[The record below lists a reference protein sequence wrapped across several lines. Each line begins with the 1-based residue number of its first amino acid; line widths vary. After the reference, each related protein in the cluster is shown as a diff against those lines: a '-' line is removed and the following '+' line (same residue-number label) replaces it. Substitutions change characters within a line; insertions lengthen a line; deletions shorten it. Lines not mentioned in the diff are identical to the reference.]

1 MARGLEDPGPRALN
15 SRPGGWN
22 VWVDITPEET
32 TVNDIDK
39 QTAIVVG
46 VGHGAHGGHLS
57 AGTVEYV
64 AMQAG
69 ALDLGV
75 QVVHVVP
82 LHTAAN
88 SRMRDVGP
96 TFDSLV
102 ERGQRSLDQ
111 AVRML
116 RDRLGSRAPVSGEL
130 LRGGVVQSLADR
142 SRFAQ
147 LLVLQRS
154 EASRWERL
162 TNGSTIAAVASVAH
176 APVVAVP
183 ADWSPQAGPR
193 PITVPVDD
201 ATRSRA
207 EIWTALGMAAAHDVP
222 VQVLRAT
229 YIPSV
234 YEQLLLRDTAH
245 HDLLVSARAEL
256 ERDVDLSRE
265 LRDRVPVTFEVVFG
279 RTVEEIIRA
288 GDRSSLVVLARRDP
302 RFALGSHLGPVVRH
316 VLREATC
323 PVMVVEP
330 TLGELVPELARDLAT
345 TRAATTVA
353 LTAG

>member
-1 MARGLEDPGPRALN
+1 MNAIRNAIR
-15 SRPGGWN
+15 
-22 VWVDITPEET
+22 
-32 TVNDIDK
+32 NDIADAVDK
-39 QTAIVVG
+39 DTAIVVG
-46 VGHGAHGGHLS
+46 VGHGAQGGHLS

-64 AMQAG
+64 AAQAE
-69 ALDLGV
+69 ALELGV

-111 AVRML
+111 AVRTL
-116 RDRLGSRAPVSGEL
+116 RDRLGSRVPVSGEL
-130 LRGGVVQSLADR
+130 LRGGVVPCLVDR
-142 SRFAQ
+142 SRSAQ

-154 EASRWERL
+154 EASRWDRL
-162 TNGSTIAAVASVAH
+162 TNGSTIASVASAAH

-183 ADWSPQAGPR
+183 AGWSPPAVPR
-193 PITVPVDD
+193 QITVPVDD

-222 VQVLRAT
+222 VRVLRAT

-234 YEQLLLRDTAH
+234 YEQLLLPDTSH
-245 HDLLVSARAEL
+245 HDLLVCARAEL
-256 ERDVDLSRE
+256 ERDVDLSRD
-265 LRDRVPVTFEVVFG
+265 LRDEVPVTFEVVFG
-279 RTVEEIIRA
+279 RTVEEIVNA
-288 GDRSSLVVLARRDP
+288 GRSSSLVVLARRDP
-302 RFALGSHLGPVVRH
+302 RFALGSHLGTVVRH

-330 TLGELVPELARDLAT
+330 TLGEPVPELARDLVAT
-345 TRAATTVA
+345 RRVTTAV